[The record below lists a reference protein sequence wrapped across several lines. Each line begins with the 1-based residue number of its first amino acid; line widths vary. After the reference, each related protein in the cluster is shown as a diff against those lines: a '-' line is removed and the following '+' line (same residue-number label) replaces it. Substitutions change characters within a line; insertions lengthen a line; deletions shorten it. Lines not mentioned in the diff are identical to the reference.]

1 MPSGGSST
9 GGRETDRDRLLERPE
24 KVRATSERDMLSSGS
39 ETCLG
44 SVSGGVTSL
53 RTSAKFSLG
62 TTAAL
67 GAATGALGTGL
78 GLGAPELLEL
88 ASALRGVRGGDL
100 PRLGEADS
108 DRSTFCQ
115 VRFFFGAMKTYRA
128 RREPQ
133 EV

>member
-1 MPSGGSST
+1 MSS
-9 GGRETDRDRLLERPE
+9 P
-24 KVRATSERDMLSSGS
+24 GS
-39 ETCLG
+39 EMNRG
-44 SVSGGVTSL
+44 SVSGGEVSL
-53 RTSAKFSLG
+53 LTLVKFSLG
-62 TTAAL
+62 TAAAL
-67 GAATGALGTGL
+67 GTTAVLGTATGALGLGTLATGATGGL

-108 DRSTFCQ
+108 DRSTFCH